1 MRKHQYQF
9 FVVVL
14 FGTFILSITNVN
26 AKTVNDY
33 QVGDLIKFNPI
44 YNNIC
49 STGDTC
55 YDFFV
60 ISKENSSMDIMMK
73 ENIVNDVYWAS
84 SEDVKKL
91 GCTSQDY
98 GCSYYGPVSLLPVL
112 KQVTENWNTDYI
124 SATKNVNITLPNHS
138 NSTSTYTIDYTK
150 YRARIITADEILKL
164 CGGSANISNNSC
176 PSWLTSTVNNSK
188 GFWTST
194 GINDDRAYYFALGK
208 GGYLNAYYLN
218 YTKSGIRPVVTI
230 NNRNLSDDTS
240 ITNNGVSIKANYQQ
254 IDKIN
259 KFSATLYDASNTK
272 YNKFKELFS
281 NYNKFVAYNIEALDK
296 SGNVINF
303 DKNIEVSLKIPDDY
317 DSTRI
322 SVWYVDDSFNKQELD
337 METVNNVVTFN
348 TNHFSDYIITEDKET
363 KEIVKVENT
372 GFNVTKIE
380 ISIGLGILA
389 FGIIIIVQ
397 TILKN
402 KKINNV
408 ESIKN
413 EK

>member
-1 MRKHQYQF
+1 MRIGIDIDDTITNTYKEI
-9 FVVVL
+9 VK
-14 FGTFILSITNVN
+14 ILS
-26 AKTVNDY
+26 
-33 QVGDLIKFNPI
+33 
-44 YNNIC
+44 YNNNI
-49 STGDTC
+49 
-55 YDFFV
+55 DF
-60 ISKENSSMDIMMK
+60 
-73 ENIVNDVYWAS
+73 
-84 SEDVKKL
+84 L
-91 GCTSQDY
+91 
-98 GCSYYGPVSLLPVL
+98 
-112 KQVTENWNTDYI
+112 
-124 SATKNVNITLPNHS
+124 
-138 NSTSTYTIDYTK
+138 
-150 YRARIITADEILKL
+150 
-164 CGGSANISNNSC
+164 
-176 PSWLTSTVNNSK
+176 
-188 GFWTST
+188 
-194 GINDDRAYYFALGK
+194 
-208 GGYLNAYYLN
+208 YLYNMNLN
-218 YTKSGIRPVVTI
+218 Y
-230 NNRNLSDDTS
+230 D
-240 ITNNGVSIKANYQQ
+240 
-254 IDKIN
+254 
-259 KFSATLYDASNTK
+259 
-272 YNKFKELFS
+272 ELFS

-380 ISIGLGILA
+380 ISIGLGILVL
-389 FGIIIIVQ
+389 GIIIIVQ